1 MAQDHDRTAPALLE
15 GDGSEEWQ
23 AEIEEA
29 KESRQQKKEWLAHHP
44 RPVPPRGQM
53 RRRQAPEL
61 SPSRAR
67 STTHTTPTDTCAKN

>member
-29 KESRQQKKEWLAHHP
+29 KESRQKK
-44 RPVPPRGQM
+44 
-53 RRRQAPEL
+53 
-61 SPSRAR
+61 R
-67 STTHTTPTDTCAKN
+67 SG